1 MDTLTCR
8 SPSRCAT
15 CAHWDARAGCELERE
30 LDVVLAS
37 LEARPRTKQQP
48 LLMIVDARR
57 LEPAAA

>member
-15 CAHWDARAGCELERE
+15 CAHFDAATGCALEAD

-37 LEARPRTKQQP
+37 LEPPRPRTGSSV
-48 LLMIVDARR
+48 LLLVDARR
-57 LEPAAA
+57 AHA